1 MLHQEFGYFASEC
14 RAGLVMNGG
23 DDTVLFPHMHY
34 FEFIRA
40 EDLDNP
46 NPEFLQLEDLEVGKR
61 YCIYVTTLAGLYRY
75 NMNDLVEVTGKYGT
89 IPTIQFIQKVNGIIS
104 LTGEKLH
111 ERQFIEA
118 VHTAEKET
126 NMPTKFFVG
135 FADLDNSNYQ
145 LYYEFA
151 DQSIDQAKAEE
162 FTKVVDANL
171 KKLNIEYEAKRA
183 SFRVKDPV
191 THLLQPESFENF
203 KKRSIEQGARDGQ
216 FKMNLLMQ
224 DERRHAM
231 FKDLVKK

>member
-1 MLHQEFGYFASEC
+1 
-14 RAGLVMNGG
+14 MN
-23 DDTVLFPHMHY
+23 LL
-34 FEFIRA
+34 IN
-40 EDLDNP
+40 L
-46 NPEFLQLEDLEVGKR
+46 
-61 YCIYVTTLAGLYRY
+61 
-75 NMNDLVEVTGKYGT
+75 
-89 IPTIQFIQKVNGIIS
+89 
-104 LTGEKLH
+104 LT
-111 ERQFIEA
+111 
-118 VHTAEKET
+118 
-126 NMPTKFFVG
+126 
-135 FADLDNSNYQ
+135 
-145 LYYEFA
+145 
-151 DQSIDQAKAEE
+151 KAEE